1 MLSSY
6 WLLDFFVVLYFRC
19 ININYIR
26 RNESQISQFVDEG
39 TNFQEIIDGIAR
51 YGNDAEG
58 VVIEVMTLA
67 TKSDIHVILVREDR
81 ENSFTLNS

>member
-39 TNFQEIIDGIAR
+39 TNF
-51 YGNDAEG
+51 
-58 VVIEVMTLA
+58 
-67 TKSDIHVILVREDR
+67 
-81 ENSFTLNS
+81 